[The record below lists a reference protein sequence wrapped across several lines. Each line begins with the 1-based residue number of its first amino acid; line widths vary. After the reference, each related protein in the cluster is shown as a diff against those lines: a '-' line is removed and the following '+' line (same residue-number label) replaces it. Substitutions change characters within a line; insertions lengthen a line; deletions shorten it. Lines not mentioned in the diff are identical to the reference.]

1 MNENFETF
9 KENVANLVKRIV
21 LDHIESH
28 CLSFK
33 QCQQLCDNGFH
44 YFPYFPITFLI
55 YNDVHGNI
63 TQLMANTEIYS
74 FLDKNYIDKFNSTN
88 QKECVYNNAVN
99 EVWKKCLRSMKGI
112 VDFRIFIDWDRQYP
126 MIKNEYRI

>member
-1 MNENFETF
+1 MYHGITTLYFLL
-9 KENVANLVKRIV
+9 ALVSVSTITSNR
-21 LDHIESH
+21 
-28 CLSFK
+28 
-33 QCQQLCDNGFH
+33 
-44 YFPYFPITFLI
+44 YFPFFPITFLI
-55 YNDVHGNI
+55 YYDVHGNI

-74 FLDKNYIDKFNSTN
+74 FLDNNYIDKFNSTN
-88 QKECVYNNAVN
+88 QKECVFNDAVN